1 MDNLNL
7 NEVKHIA
14 NISKARGQ
22 QLLARH
28 LRLLDVNFNED
39 LRSGALVDYY
49 YDVLQFSTN
58 RGMPWNEVCQ
68 SLKFAEGFF
77 QVFTNASLVKSIATL
92 HSMSLDYATSGYMGL
107 ENVKLLIQY
116 LTNTVLANFNLYKF
130 VFGQYRDEDRKKVH
144 LKVEV
149 PGPCMELR
157 EAQTLE
163 VWRYEHRLNDIKIE
177 EEQKFAILQME
188 EDLMMK
194 RACDKEAGI
203 DEKLSEQEKLSDVD
217 VKIAEALISSLTANH
232 VEIAAEDIGIEMKK
246 MKTTAEIAAS
256 IQAIPLPPSIEKPP
270 QKVPKPKSP
279 GASRK
284 SSGKSTSSKKKR
296 K

>member
-49 YDVLQFSTN
+49 YDVLQFATN
-58 RGMPWNEVCQ
+58 RGMPWREVAQ

-77 QVFTNASLVKSIATL
+77 QVFINASLVKSIAAL
-92 HSMSLDYATSGYMGL
+92 HSLSLDFTANGRMGL
-107 ENVKLLIQY
+107 ENMKLLIQY

-130 VFGQYRDEDRKKVH
+130 VFGEYRDEDRKKAH

-149 PGPCMELR
+149 SQPCMELR

-188 EDLMMK
+188 EDQMIK
-194 RACDKEAGI
+194 RACDKEARI
-203 DEKLSEQEKLSDVD
+203 DEKLSEQEKLLDVD
-217 VKIAEALISSLTANH
+217 VKIAEALISTLTANK

-256 IQAIPLPPSIEKPP
+256 IQAVPLPSSMEKPL
-270 QKVPKPKSP
+270 QKIPKPKSP

-284 SSGKSTSSKKKR
+284 SSGKSTSSKK
-296 K
+296 